1 MRRELEPLL
10 SEIRSTH
17 LEILGGNLVGLYLHG
32 SLALGGF
39 NPRRS
44 DVDYIAVVQA
54 PPARETRLRLL
65 EAGVPAEPAGAA
77 ERA

>member
-10 SEIRSTH
+10 SEIRCTH

-54 PPARETRLRLL
+54 RPR
-65 EAGVPAEPAGAA
+65 GK
-77 ERA
+77 RACGCSRPCTG

>member
-1 MRRELEPLL
+1 MCRDLEPLL
-10 SEIRSTH
+10 SAIRSTH
-17 LEILGGNLVGLYLHG
+17 LEILGNNLVGLYLHG

-44 DVDYIAVVQA
+44 DVDYIAVMQA

-65 EAGVPAEPAGAA
+65 EAVY
-77 ERA
+77 R